1 MNPYDEL
8 LNQITNCARCP
19 LASGRKHTVPGEG
32 NLQAGVMLVGEGP
45 GADEDASGRPFVGKA
60 GQLLDQMLE
69 FVKIDR
75 NEVYIANVIKCRP
88 PGNRNPL
95 TEEIEACLPFLRR
108 QVQLIKPRLIVCM
121 GSVAAKAVMD
131 PEAMISRIR
140 GEFLQ
145 KKDLLFFATYHP
157 AALLRNDDLK
167 WDSWRDFKRIK
178 AFMDGETSVE
188 NEEY

>member
-8 LNQITNCARCP
+8 LQEIQGCSRCH
-19 LASGRKHTVPGEG
+19 LAAGRLNTVPGEG
-32 NLQAGVMLVGEGP
+32 SLQADVMLVGEGP

-60 GQLLDQMLE
+60 GQLLDRMLE

-75 NEVYIANVIKCRP
+75 SAVYIANVIKCRP

-95 TEEIEACLPFLRR
+95 SEEVEACLPFLRR
-108 QVQLIKPRLIVCM
+108 QVQIIKPKLIVCM

-131 PEAMISRIR
+131 PEAMISKIR
-140 GEFLQ
+140 GEFVE
-145 KKDLLFFATYHP
+145 KKGLLFFATYHP

-167 WDSWRDFKRIK
+167 WDSWRDFKKIK
-178 AFMDGETSVE
+178 AYMDGETGAEHEE
-188 NEEY
+188 N